1 VISALERVIVAIG
14 AKEQDDRGVLAG
26 INESLDIHQFHFHGM
41 GQHERRRRSIASNQ
55 DGQTMVEYG
64 IILTT
69 VALLAA
75 AVFMTFGQAIV
86 AMLGPVIKAV

>member
-1 VISALERVIVAIG
+1 
-14 AKEQDDRGVLAG
+14 
-26 INESLDIHQFHFHGM
+26 
-41 GQHERRRRSIASNQ
+41 
-55 DGQTMVEYG
+55 MVEYG